1 MRTATALCALAVMAG
16 CATSPRS
23 TTPPRDPVAVNTA
36 TPVCSSKLQ
45 CEQMWIDSQ
54 TWLENLTRM
63 RLRVVTDSRLET
75 YPATTFGRM
84 SGMALKYPIAPETY
98 EIRAQ
103 FFGYGRSVDEQDLA
117 NSATNLFNSM
127 VGKTKLGGKQ

>member
-1 MRTATALCALAVMAG
+1 
-16 CATSPRS
+16 
-23 TTPPRDPVAVNTA
+23 
-36 TPVCSSKLQ
+36 
-45 CEQMWIDSQ
+45 
-54 TWLENLTRM
+54 
-63 RLRVVTDSRLET
+63 
-75 YPATTFGRM
+75 
-84 SGMALKYPIAPETY
+84 MALKYPIAPETY